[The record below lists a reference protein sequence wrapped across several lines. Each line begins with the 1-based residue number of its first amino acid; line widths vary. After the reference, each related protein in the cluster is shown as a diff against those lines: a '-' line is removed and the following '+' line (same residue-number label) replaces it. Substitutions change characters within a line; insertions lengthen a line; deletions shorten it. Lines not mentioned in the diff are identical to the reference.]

1 MFQEDTKS
9 IILWCFFYNFVPYHQ
24 WCGSGSA
31 GSGRF
36 MVEAE
41 APKNMPL
48 PLPVCF
54 KVDVQILVDACWLEI
69 FFLQFLLDIHLNSS
83 KFFLFTEN
91 NVVKY
96 YLTNCKTNL
105 QIEKQNL
112 KQIWKRKR
120 FRKRLL
126 SAGSGSARSGS
137 S

>member
-1 MFQEDTKS
+1 ME
-9 IILWCFFYNFVPYHQ
+9 
-24 WCGSGSA
+24 A
-31 GSGRF
+31 
-36 MVEAE
+36 EAE

-54 KVDVQILVDACWLEI
+54 KVDVQILVD
-69 FFLQFLLDIHLNSS
+69 FLQFLLDIHLNSS

-126 SAGSGSARSGS
+126 SAGSGSAGSGS
-137 S
+137 G

>member
-1 MFQEDTKS
+1 
-9 IILWCFFYNFVPYHQ
+9 
-24 WCGSGSA
+24 
-31 GSGRF
+31 

-54 KVDVQILVDACWLEI
+54 KVDVQILVD
-69 FFLQFLLDIHLNSS
+69 FLQFLLDIYLNSS

-105 QIEKQNL
+105 QSKKQNL

-120 FRKRLL
+120 FRKCLL
-126 SAGSGSARSGS
+126 SAGSGSAGSGS
-137 S
+137 G